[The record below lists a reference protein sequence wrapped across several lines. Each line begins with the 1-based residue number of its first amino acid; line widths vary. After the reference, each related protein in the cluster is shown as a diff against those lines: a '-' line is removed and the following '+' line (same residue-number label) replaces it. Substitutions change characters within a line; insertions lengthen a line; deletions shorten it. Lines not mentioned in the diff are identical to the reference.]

1 MRKTVSIITA
11 AAMLAEGA
19 LAASCDRPE
28 DMLAVQTAA
37 LQQELVVAALM
48 CREVSTYNE
57 FVLSH
62 QAALQQADA
71 TLLAFFKTTNPQDGF
86 GAYNLYKTELA
97 NAASLR
103 SVRDPYFCYRAK
115 ADFRAAAGR
124 SLSEALAV
132 VPFTVDTGSVR
143 CAWAARPTATVP
155 VSAPVNPTV
164 NTPPRR
170 VRHRT
175 WLGKL
180 VDWLFH

>member
-1 MRKTVSIITA
+1 MRKAVSMITTA
-11 AAMLAEGA
+11 ALLAESA
-19 LAASCDRPE
+19 FAASCDRPE
-28 DMLAVQTAA
+28 DTLAIQTAA
-37 LQQELVVAALM
+37 LQQELMVAAFM
-48 CREVSTYNE
+48 CHDVPAYND

-62 QAALQQADA
+62 RAALQAADA
-71 TLLAFFKTTNPQDGF
+71 ALLAFFKAADLQGGF

-103 SVRDPYFCYRAK
+103 SLRDPYFCYRAK
-115 ADFRAAAGR
+115 ADFQAAAVR
-124 SLSEALAV
+124 PLEQALAV

-143 CAWAARPTATVP
+143 CTWAARPAAAIPATA
-155 VSAPVNPTV
+155 AVNPTV

-175 WLGKL
+175 WLGRL